1 MVYWADILHKSPLN
15 PEQTDKNKPD
25 FMSEKYVPE
34 EFTSVKEPA
43 GFRQKAIEYLEKYY
57 DKLIVNG
64 VLTLENRSITELF
77 IHMHMK
83 DLESYYSPVYL
94 ENNEEK
100 VLVRDAIL
108 ERLTYKLREHKDKKI
123 LLIAHSMGSIISHD
137 VLIER
142 LPDIQIDTLITIGS
156 PMGQKYVID
165 KYTDEQKQKS
175 ITKLRVP
182 DNIKKHW
189 YNFAD
194 LEDQVAINNTLSKYY
209 KKSSNNLEVDDKI
222 VRNNYVYNGDS
233 NPHKSFGYL
242 RTSET
247 AEVINSFLVSRYPN
261 MYVWVKNK
269 IGRIFTNK

>member
-1 MVYWADILHKSPLN
+1 
-15 PEQTDKNKPD
+15 
-25 FMSEKYVPE
+25 
-34 EFTSVKEPA
+34 
-43 GFRQKAIEYLEKYY
+43 
-57 DKLIVNG
+57 
-64 VLTLENRSITELF
+64 
-77 IHMHMK
+77 MK

-247 AEVINSFLVSRYPN
+247 AEVINSFLVSRYTN